1 MKNKSFLLV
10 VAFCLPM
17 YAQEVSK
24 PLVPMVEIPSGSF
37 YMGSDGLGEDFDEAP
52 IHRVVISR
60 PFRMGLTEITNAQY
74 EAFCPEHRKLRGK
87 NGVSLE
93 DDEAVVNVSYFDAVA
108 FCEWLSRKEG
118 KNYRLPT
125 EAEWEYACRAGTYTL
140 FSAGDGLPATCLR
153 NQKVARDFE
162 PVSLKVG
169 QTPPNAFGLYDMHGN
184 VEEWCLDWYAPY
196 SGEELEDPAGPLA
209 GEFRVTRG
217 GVIILRRNTCE
228 VPIGWL

>member
-118 KNYRLPT
+118 KIIVYR
-125 EAEWEYACRAGTYTL
+125 
-140 FSAGDGLPATCLR
+140 
-153 NQKVARDFE
+153 
-162 PVSLKVG
+162 
-169 QTPPNAFGLYDMHGN
+169 
-184 VEEWCLDWYAPY
+184 
-196 SGEELEDPAGPLA
+196 
-209 GEFRVTRG
+209 
-217 GVIILRRNTCE
+217 LRRNGNMPAGQVRTPCFLRE
-228 VPIGWL
+228 TDFLPLACGIKK